1 MSADNLSPRAAHIDY
16 FYRKRSRRLN
26 RLTKS
31 RQPILATA
39 MRRES
44 TMSPDF
50 SKCPENHGLTY
61 YLGKSPETYT
71 HLTGGYLEINTV
83 NQ

>member
-1 MSADNLSPRAAHIDY
+1 MSADNLSPQAAHKDY

-44 TMSPDF
+44 TVSPDF
-50 SKCPENHGLTY
+50 SKCPENHVSLVT
-61 YLGKSPETYT
+61 LGQVGRSRHCPAWLK
-71 HLTGGYLEINTV
+71 GRK
-83 NQ
+83 